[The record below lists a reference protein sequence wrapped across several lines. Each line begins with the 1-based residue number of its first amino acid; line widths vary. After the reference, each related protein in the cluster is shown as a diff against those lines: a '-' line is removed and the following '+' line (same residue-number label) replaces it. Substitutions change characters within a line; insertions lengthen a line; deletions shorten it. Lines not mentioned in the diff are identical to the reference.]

1 MTQEE
6 EDLEPLELAM
16 KYALEIAFGVLFL
29 ITFINYWIGSG
40 ANRQIAMKWHN
51 LMLPLIQD
59 NFVYVGL
66 EDGIEQT
73 QLE

>member
-1 MTQEE
+1 MSQVE
-6 EDLEPLELAM
+6 EDLEPLELVM

-40 ANRQIAMKWHN
+40 TNRQIAMKWHN